1 MLCFVLL
8 NVVKIAKPSADSVAA
23 IVNINKTKTCP
34 IISSRYIEKA
44 IKFRLTANNIN
55 SKDIIIIII
64 FFLFKT
70 NPIIPVKNKKVVNI
84 KISPIYI
91 ICMNILG
98 FEPVVFDVTGRRFN
112 QIKLHFQLKFLN
124 IIEAEKI
131 LY

>member
-1 MLCFVLL
+1 MECFVLL

-23 IVNINKTKTCP
+23 IVNINRTKTCP

-44 IKFRLTANNIN
+44 IKFRLTANSIN

-91 ICMNILG
+91 ICI
-98 FEPVVFDVTGRRFN
+98 EYTG
-112 QIKLHFQLKFLN
+112 I
-124 IIEAEKI
+124 
-131 LY
+131 